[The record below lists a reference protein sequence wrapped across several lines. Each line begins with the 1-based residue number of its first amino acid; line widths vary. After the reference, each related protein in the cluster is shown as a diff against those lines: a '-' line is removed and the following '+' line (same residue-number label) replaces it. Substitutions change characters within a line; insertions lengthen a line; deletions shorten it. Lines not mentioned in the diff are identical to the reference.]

1 MKLYYFYDH
10 HGNFGD
16 ALNDWMWDSLL
27 PDRED
32 HSQDV
37 WISGIGTILNHKM
50 PKGRSW
56 AVMGSGIG
64 YGAPPVDFG
73 DKNWK
78 VFAVRGP
85 LSARVLGLPPEK
97 AITDAAMLLSLLP
110 EYASS
115 SSTHRSGVA
124 FMPHYM
130 SMAGGRWED
139 VCLLAGID
147 FIDPCSDTKLILSK
161 IKSAKLVIAD
171 AMHGA
176 IVADTLRTP
185 WIAASLNSTTD
196 SFKWNDWCASM
207 EVKHL
212 PHRIPSSTLS
222 DYVKSRSLR
231 MYGEHMLMDGADHD
245 ALVLMHSYRSK
256 VSASA
261 SAQLGFK
268 VSKRLVREVSSVS
281 NSIEQRFMS
290 KMSQGRMEHAAETL
304 RAIANFPSTLSK
316 DSVFSERREQM
327 SKALSSLADNNGVKM
342 AGSLLI

>member
-27 PDRED
+27 PDREA
-32 HSQDV
+32 HSEDV

-50 PKGRSW
+50 PRGRSW

-85 LSARVLGLPPEK
+85 LSARVLGLPREK
-97 AITDAAMLLSLLP
+97 AITDAAMLLALLP
-110 EYASS
+110 EYASA
-115 SSTHRSGVA
+115 SSTNRSGVA

-139 VCLLAGID
+139 VCRLAGID
-147 FIDPCSDTKLILSK
+147 FINPCSDTKSILSK

-185 WIAASLNSTTD
+185 WIAASLNATTD

-207 EVKHL
+207 EVKHE
-212 PHRIPSSTLS
+212 PRKIPASTLS
-222 DYVKSRSLR
+222 DVVKSRSLR
-231 MYGEHMLMDGADHD
+231 MYGENMLMDGADYD
-245 ALVLMHSYRSK
+245 ALVNFHSYRSK
-256 VSASA
+256 AS
-261 SAQLGFK
+261 SSPLAQLGFK
-268 VSKRLVREVSSVS
+268 ISKRLVRDVSSIG
-281 NSIEQRFMS
+281 NSIEQSFIPNLSRH
-290 KMSQGRMEHAAETL
+290 KIERAADTL
-304 RAIANFPSTLSK
+304 QRIADLPPTLSK
-316 DSVFSERREQM
+316 DTVFHERREQM
-327 SKALSSLADNNGVKM
+327 SRALSDLAKNNGVRV
-342 AGSLLI
+342 AGSLLT